1 MQPDEFDPEIALNLI
16 NTIDNNV
23 LGTLQL
29 DTSEFGSPIIAYE
42 NDLILDF
49 TNIESTGI
57 SGYLEISLDTSD
69 ADGDDSTDIL
79 ERFNVTLGWDLSD
92 DEFDLIIDDNDP
104 DFVNVGFAE
113 IEDNDDVERYVTV
126 YGTIVEYD
134 TDTQDN
140 VKIMVSEEQIRGEVD
155 ILFGN
160 NNIEENTKSIII
172 DIDELDDKRDELIDD
187 GYEIVKV
194 ENLSEEDIINIKA
207 PKIILDTQVN
217 DLNNKIIIGGPAVN
231 KVAAQILGVNFPTL
245 APDSELDINEA
256 VIRYYDGYNSIL
268 IYGYAAKDTK
278 VAIDELLKE
287 DNIQGEEIFIS
298 VS

>member
-1 MQPDEFDPEIALNLI
+1 VQPDEFDPEIALNLI

-207 PKIILDTQVN
+207 PKIILDTQ
-217 DLNNKIIIGGPAVN
+217 AVN